1 MASSRTSAAP
11 PVAAPADATAYAEAG
26 LGLRERKKRRT
37 RQAIRQAAFRLIG
50 QQGYEQ
56 TTVEQI
62 AEAAEVS
69 ASTVFR
75 YFATKEDII
84 LTDEYDPV
92 LERAILDRPAD
103 EPPLVA
109 LREAVVTSLRS
120 LYDEVRPEFLL
131 RMQLVREV
139 PALRAQMHEG
149 MDQNIEV
156 LCGVLSERTGRP
168 RDDFEL
174 RVVVGAVFGAL
185 TQVLFEWVD
194 RQSEWDLVETVDRA
208 LAVLARGLTL

>member
-1 MASSRTSAAP
+1 MVSSRTSAAP
-11 PVAAPADATAYAEAG
+11 PVAASQAASVAEAG
-26 LGLRERKKRRT
+26 LGLRERKKLRT
-37 RQAIRQAAFRLIG
+37 RQAIRQAAYRLIG
-50 QQGYEQ
+50 EQGYEQ

-62 AEAAEVS
+62 AETAEVS
-69 ASTVFR
+69 PSTVFR

-92 LERAILDRPAD
+92 LEQAILNRPAD

-109 LREAVVTSLRS
+109 LREAVVTSLRL
-120 LYDEVRPEFLL
+120 LYEEFRPEFML

-139 PALRAQMHEG
+139 PALRAQLHES
-149 MDQNIEV
+149 MDQNIQL

-174 RVVVGAVFGAL
+174 RVVVGAIFGAL
-185 TQVLFEWVD
+185 TQVLFEWAE
-194 RQSEWDLVETVDRA
+194 REPEWDLVETVDRA
-208 LAVLARGLTL
+208 LAVLQRGLTL

>member
-1 MASSRTSAAP
+1 MASSRTTSAP
-11 PVAAPADATAYAEAG
+11 PAAAIGAAALTEAG
-26 LGLRERKKRRT
+26 LGLRERKKLRT
-37 RQAIRQAAFRLIG
+37 RQAIRQAAYRLIEE
-50 QQGYEQ
+50 QGYET

-69 ASTVFR
+69 PSTVFR

-92 LERAILDRPAD
+92 LEQAMLSRPAD

-109 LREAVVTSLRS
+109 LREAVVTSLRL
-120 LYDEVRPEFLL
+120 LYDEFRPEFML

-139 PALRAQMHEG
+139 PALRAQMHEST
-149 MDQNIEV
+149 DQNIEL

-174 RVVVGAVFGAL
+174 RVVVGAIFGAL
-185 TQVLFEWVD
+185 TQVLFEWAG
-194 RQSEWDLVETVDRA
+194 RESEWDLVETVDRA
-208 LAVLARGLTL
+208 LAVLERGLTL

>member
-11 PVAAPADATAYAEAG
+11 PVAASEATAIAEAG
-26 LGLRERKKRRT
+26 LGLRERKKLRT
-37 RQAIRQAAFRLIG
+37 RQAIRQAAYRLIG
-50 QQGYEQ
+50 EQGYEQ

-62 AEAAEVS
+62 AETAEVS
-69 ASTVFR
+69 PSTVFR

-92 LERAILDRPAD
+92 LEQAILNRPAD

-109 LREAVVTSLRS
+109 VREAVVTSLRL
-120 LYDEVRPEFLL
+120 LYDEFRPEFML
-131 RMQLVREV
+131 RLQLVREV
-139 PALRAQMHEG
+139 QALRAQMHES
-149 MDQNIEV
+149 MDQNIEL

-174 RVVVGAVFGAL
+174 RVVVGAIFGAL
-185 TQVLFEWVD
+185 TQVLFEWAE
-194 RQSEWDLVETVDRA
+194 RESEWDLVETVDRA
-208 LAVLARGLTL
+208 LAVLERGLTL

>member
-1 MASSRTSAAP
+1 M
-11 PVAAPADATAYAEAG
+11 
-26 LGLRERKKRRT
+26 RT
-37 RQAIRQAAFRLIG
+37 RQAIRQAAYRLIG
-50 QQGYEQ
+50 EQGYEQ

-69 ASTVFR
+69 PSTVFR

-92 LERAILDRPAD
+92 LEQAILDRPAD

-109 LREAVVTSLRS
+109 VREAVVTSLRL
-120 LYDEVRPEFLL
+120 LYEEFRPEFVL

-139 PALRAQMHEG
+139 PALRAQMHES
-149 MDQNIEV
+149 MDQNVEL

-174 RVVVGAVFGAL
+174 RVVVGAIFGAL

-194 RQSEWDLVETVDRA
+194 REPDCDLVETVDRA
-208 LAVLARGLTL
+208 LAVLERGLTL

>member
-1 MASSRTSAAP
+1 MASSRTSAVT
-11 PVAAPADATAYAEAG
+11 PVAASPVAAVTEAG
-26 LGLRERKKRRT
+26 LGLRERKKLRT
-37 RQAIRQAAFRLIG
+37 RQAIRQAAYRLIG
-50 QQGYEQ
+50 EQGYEQ

-69 ASTVFR
+69 PSTVFR

-92 LERAILDRPAD
+92 LEQAILDRPAD

-109 LREAVVTSLRS
+109 VREAVVTSLRL
-120 LYDEVRPEFLL
+120 LYEEFRPEFVL

-139 PALRAQMHEG
+139 PALRAQMHES
-149 MDQNIEV
+149 MDQNVEL

-174 RVVVGAVFGAL
+174 RVVVGAIFGAL

-194 RQSEWDLVETVDRA
+194 REPDCDLVETVDRA
-208 LAVLARGLTL
+208 LAVLERGLTL

>member
-11 PVAAPADATAYAEAG
+11 PVAASQAASVAEAG
-26 LGLRERKKRRT
+26 LGLRERKKLRT
-37 RQAIRQAAFRLIG
+37 RQAIRQAAYRLIG
-50 QQGYEQ
+50 KQGYEQ

-69 ASTVFR
+69 PSTVFR

-92 LERAILDRPAD
+92 LEQAILDRPAD

-109 LREAVVTSLRS
+109 LREAVVASLRL
-120 LYDEVRPEFLL
+120 LYDEFRPEFVL

-139 PALRAQMHEG
+139 PALRAQMHQG
-149 MDQNIEV
+149 MDQNVEL
-156 LCGVLSERTGRP
+156 LCRVLSERTGRP

-174 RVVVGAVFGAL
+174 RVVVGAIFGAL

-194 RQSEWDLVETVDRA
+194 RGPDCDLVETVDRA
-208 LAVLARGLTL
+208 LAVLERGLTL

>member
-1 MASSRTSAAP
+1 MASSRTSSAA
-11 PVAAPADATAYAEAG
+11 PVAASEAAAIAEAG
-26 LGLRERKKRRT
+26 LGLRERKKLRT
-37 RQAIRQAAFRLIG
+37 RQAIRQAAYRLIG
-50 QQGYEQ
+50 EQGYEQ

-62 AEAAEVS
+62 AETAEVS
-69 ASTVFR
+69 PSTVFR

-92 LERAILDRPAD
+92 LEQAILDRPAD

-109 LREAVVTSLRS
+109 LREAVVTSLRL
-120 LYDEVRPEFLL
+120 LYDQFRPEFLL

-139 PALRAQMHEG
+139 PALRAQMHES
-149 MDQNIEV
+149 MDQNIEL

-174 RVVVGAVFGAL
+174 RVVVGAIFGAL
-185 TQVLFEWVD
+185 TQVLYEWAE
-194 RQSEWDLVETVDRA
+194 REPEWDLVETVDRA
-208 LAVLARGLTL
+208 LAVLERGLTL